1 MTVARRRA
9 LGAVA
14 LGAVTALVAGCGATG
29 PSAPSSSPS
38 GTAFDAAAARATLR
52 ATGPLLSVGAGA
64 LGYKVVLAPGRP
76 GIEGNIDRGD
86 RRITLFMAGAEA
98 PHRVAHDLAHEIG
111 HAFDFERMTNADRRA
126 YLLRRGRP
134 DAPWWPKGASD
145 YGVGAGDFAEV
156 FALCHAASP
165 IFRSRL
171 APRPADA
178 CAVLPAGAR
187 GKMSASEGI

>member
-1 MTVARRRA
+1 MTKTGRRA
-9 LGAVA
+9 LGALAV
-14 LGAVTALVAGCGATG
+14 GAVTALAAGCGATG
-29 PSAPSSSPS
+29 PSAPSSPS
-38 GTAFDAAAARATLR
+38 GSSFDAAAARATLR
-52 ATGPLLSVGAGA
+52 ATGPLLSVGAGS
-64 LGYKVVLAPGRP
+64 LGYRVVLAPGRP
-76 GIEGNIDRGD
+76 GVEGNIDRSD
-86 RRITLFMAGAEA
+86 RRITLFMQATEA

-126 YLLRRGRP
+126 YLARRGRP
-134 DAPWWPKGASD
+134 DAPWWPKAASD

-178 CAVLPAGAR
+178 CAVLPAAAR
-187 GKMSASEGI
+187 AKMSASEGI